1 MELAK
6 KQAINAELT
15 AIKSLIISSSSAAA
29 GLSQSSYPVTGPV
42 VTIHTLP
49 MAAQAFKIQADC
61 MKKLAELVEKVIDA
75 S

>member
-6 KQAINAELT
+6 KQAIKAELS
-15 AIKSLIISSSSAAA
+15 AIKALIISSSSAAA
-29 GLSQSSYPVTGPV
+29 GLSQTTYPVAGPV
-42 VTIHTLP
+42 VNIHTLP

-61 MKKLAELVEKVIDA
+61 MEKLAKLVEKVIDE